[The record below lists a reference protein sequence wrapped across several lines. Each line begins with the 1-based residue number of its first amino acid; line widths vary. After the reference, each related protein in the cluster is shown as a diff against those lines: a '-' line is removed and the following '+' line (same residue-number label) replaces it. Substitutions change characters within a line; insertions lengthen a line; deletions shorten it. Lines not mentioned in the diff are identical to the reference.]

1 MVRSVSPGMLKVEC
15 ESCQAPYQID
25 ERRVPPAGLKMRCP
39 KCGHSFLV
47 LNPKNQA
54 PAPAPAKEPVPP
66 PSKGAPPEALA
77 SEPALER
84 SPSRSRLPSDFPAAL
99 GFLDEP
105 DLPVVSADLPAA
117 KTPGPN
123 LPVAKNPAPRPA
135 PRATNPGLATK
146 TPASAFPR
154 PGPFGDVNLDL
165 PAIPANLPEARR
177 SPPKPPPLR
186 ASPTQVPLPK
196 PAADLPAPKRGSLV
210 DLPAVAA
217 DLPEV
222 AASLP
227 GIAGA
232 LPVLAASPPKPVPS
246 HAGSGFGEID
256 LPTAADVLP
265 AALPPDHHLPVRA
278 AATPPPSGAV
288 SFGEI
293 ELPREHSPSINPITG
308 TSAHAAV
315 VSPTTSADFGNLEF
329 DEKPRARR
337 ISSRAPTAP
346 KDADRGGGGMTFG
359 EVDLSSPQEGPSSRD
374 ASSISVVGP
383 LPLPDGDEVAADTGA
398 RRRTQHGKGAAVP
411 SGAQAAATAPVRAD
425 GGESQVASTRKR
437 SVGARVAVGVLVAAV
452 VAGAALQLTSHGAYG
467 YLDLF
472 DRIHAKDYERAT
484 TATVV
489 STEKLLGS
497 DTYGDA
503 QAAVDVAAAAHAGM
517 ARAKP
522 LTAYAAVVDY
532 ATAVRFGPDT
542 SRASRAKQFLAEL
555 QPEEMVKYRDV
566 ALAAQAAAND
576 DFEKARRALDAAAG
590 KNDPVDPIQ
599 VTLANLRGNVELAAR
614 DGGAAILAFKRALGS
629 SDDACAHFGLARA
642 YELLG
647 DSANAKSEIAA
658 TLAASPLHP
667 GALIARARTN
677 GALADDAQAFKD
689 LATVLEGPA
698 RAKAAPN
705 ELSKAYSVRA
715 WINLDRGGAS
725 EAREAFAQA
734 VRIDPRNVLA
744 LSGEGRMLFSEGR
757 YTEALA
763 RFDAALQID
772 SGSPETIASDA
783 EAKLA
788 LDRLAEAKQQL
799 VDARP
804 RFPKSVS
811 IVLLLGRVERH
822 LGNYDAAEAD
832 MRAAVAMVDVSRR
845 DAILPYVALSEL
857 LSSRGRLAD
866 ARALLDEAKTKLASS
881 AALDRALGDVAELQG
896 DHDLALTQYKRALVQ
911 EPADNSSHFRL
922 AVTLRRMRKF
932 DDAGI
937 ELDKIAAADKDYPG
951 LALERGLLFEDS
963 GDVQKAIEQFKA
975 ALAQAPEDPDL
986 ELRVGSAYVAIGLPD
1001 EAIPML
1007 RKVIQKRPASAEA
1020 QHFMG
1025 RALMLKGPTQQN
1037 EAIRYLQRAV
1047 DADQNRAEYHVYLA
1061 WAANDA
1067 TKFDLA
1073 SKEIEATLA
1082 IDKLNA
1088 DAYWQRGLMER
1099 KQGAV
1104 VDAIKD
1110 EKRAL
1115 ALRPSRYEAHAT
1127 LAECYGDRGNPAAA
1141 LAEWAKAVASD
1152 GDASGPDGAVPHPD
1166 WRYQYGKLLM
1176 DRGNVGAALPLL
1188 LPAATTVEKSDQR
1201 PGWLAHLEVLTA
1213 EALQKS
1219 GRKSEAVE
1227 HYRRFMEIAPVNSPD
1242 RDDAQAALKR
1252 LSGER

>member
-1 MVRSVSPGMLKVEC
+1 MLKVEC

-47 LNPKNQA
+47 LNPKSSASPSA
-54 PAPAPAKEPVPP
+54 PAAETYPARP
-66 PSKGAPPEALA
+66 GALA
-77 SEPALER
+77 SAPPPER
-84 SPSRSRLPSDFPAAL
+84 EPSRSPLPSDFPAAL
-99 GFLDEP
+99 GSLDEP

-117 KTPGPN
+117 KTPGAN
-123 LPVAKNPAPRPA
+123 LPVAKRPPPRPA
-135 PRATNPGLATK
+135 PRATDPGLAAK
-146 TPASAFPR
+146 TPPGAFSA
-154 PGPFGDVNLDL
+154 PGTFGGANLDL
-165 PAIPANLPEARR
+165 PAIPAALPEARR
-177 SPPKPPPLR
+177 SPPKPPPPR
-186 ASPTQVPLPK
+186 ARPTQTELPK
-196 PAADLPAPKRGSLV
+196 LSADLPMAKGGSGV
-210 DLPAVAA
+210 

-222 AASLP
+222 AAHLPDVAASLP
-227 GIAGA
+227 GVAGV
-232 LPVLAASPPKPVPS
+232 LPVPAASPPKAFLS
-246 HAGSGFGEID
+246 SAGSGFGEID
-256 LPTAADVLP
+256 LPAAADVLP
-265 AALPPDHHLPVRA
+265 AVVPRDHHLPVRA
-278 AATPPPSGAV
+278 QSTPVPGAL

-293 ELPREHSPSINPITG
+293 ELPREHSPSIEPFAGGSRN
-308 TSAHAAV
+308 AAG
-315 VSPTTSADFGNLEF
+315 VSPPISADFGNLEF
-329 DEKPRARR
+329 DEKPRPRR
-337 ISSRAPTAP
+337 ISSRAPAAV

-359 EVDLSSPQEGPSSRD
+359 EVDLSSPQEDPSVRD

-383 LPLPDGDEVAADTGA
+383 MPLPDGEEAAADPGA
-398 RRRTQHGKGAAVP
+398 RRRTQHAKRSAVSP
-411 SGAQAAATAPVRAD
+411 GAQAAATAPVRAD
-425 GGESQVASTRKR
+425 GREGPVASTRKR
-437 SVGARVAVGVLVAAV
+437 SVGARVAVVLLVAAV
-452 VAGAALQLTSHGAYG
+452 VAGAALQLTPHGAYG

-472 DRIHAKDYERAT
+472 DRIHANDYQRVTA
-484 TATVV
+484 ATVV
-489 STEKLLGS
+489 STEKVLGA

-503 QAAVDVAAAAHAGM
+503 QAAVEAAAAAHAAMG
-517 ARAKP
+517 RAKP

-532 ATAVRFGPDT
+532 ATTVRFGPDT

-555 QPEEMVKYRDV
+555 PAEEVVKYRDV

-576 DFEKARRALDAAAG
+576 DFDKARSALDAAAS
-590 KNDPVDPIQ
+590 KSDPADPIQ
-599 VTLANLRGNVELAAR
+599 ITLANLRGNVELAAR
-614 DGGAAILAFKRALGS
+614 DGTAAILAFKRALGS
-629 SDDACAHFGLARA
+629 SDDARAHFGLARA
-642 YELLG
+642 YELIG
-647 DSANAKSEIAA
+647 DPANAKNEIAA

-667 GALIARARTN
+667 GALVARARTN
-677 GALADDAQAFKD
+677 GALAEDAQAFKD

-705 ELSKAYSVRA
+705 DLSKAYSVRA

-734 VRIDPRNVLA
+734 VKIDPRNVLA

-757 YTEALA
+757 YSEALA

-788 LDRLAEAKQQL
+788 IDRLAEAKQQL

-804 RFPKSVS
+804 RFPKSVA

-866 ARALLDEAKTKLASS
+866 AKALLDEAKTKLASS

-896 DHDLALTQYKRALVQ
+896 DHDLALTQYKRALAQ
-911 EPADNSSHFRL
+911 EPGDNSSHFRL
-922 AVTLRRMRKF
+922 AVALRRMRRF
-932 DDAGI
+932 DDAGA
-937 ELDKIAAADKDYPG
+937 ELDKIATADKDYPG

-986 ELRVGSAYVAIGLPD
+986 ELRVGSAYVAIGRPD

-1047 DADQNRAEYHVYLA
+1047 DADPNRAEFHVYLA

-1127 LAECYGDRGNPAAA
+1127 LAECYEDRSNPAAA
-1141 LAEWAKAVASD
+1141 LAEWAKALAGD
-1152 GDASGPDGAVPHPD
+1152 GDVAGPDGTVPHPD
-1166 WRYQYGKLLM
+1166 WRYEYGKLLM

-1188 LPAATTVEKSDQR
+1188 LQAATTVEKSDQR

-1252 LSGER
+1252 LSVER